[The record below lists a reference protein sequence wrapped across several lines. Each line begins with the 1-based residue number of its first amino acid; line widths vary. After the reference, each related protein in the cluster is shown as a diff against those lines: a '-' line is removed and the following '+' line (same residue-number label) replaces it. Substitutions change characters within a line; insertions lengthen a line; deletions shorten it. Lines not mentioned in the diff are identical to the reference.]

1 MAEYDLT
8 AKLIPHLDR
17 HLAFPLLDHHYE
29 SNLFPE
35 EQIWVAQYE
44 LAQGTNMIDF
54 AQEIYKKLHPETE
67 QPAGRYPYP
76 NIAVDP
82 KLFRLCK

>member
-8 AKLIPHLDR
+8 RNLVPNLDK
-17 HLAFPLLDHHYE
+17 HLAFPLLDHLYE

-35 EQIWVAQYE
+35 EQIWSAQYE

-54 AQEIYKKLHPETE
+54 AQEIHRKLHPNTG
-67 QPAGRYPYP
+67 QPAGW
-76 NIAVDP
+76 
-82 KLFRLCK
+82 